1 MHKRQQVA
9 RPDAQTG
16 NAPVEARLRAGLGGI
31 TRAGLKTRVLF
42 CFAVLALAVVLA
54 FAYGAFTFRGLEHRM
69 QAVNDVHV
77 PAIRALNQ
85 IESSLFL
92 LESDL
97 DKSLGEGIIRPKD
110 ALESVLESR
119 LDLLE
124 RLDRSDGAVSP
135 ALHNGLSSLRGSHA
149 ALGEVLDK
157 VYRNWNERASLG
169 EELSQRRA
177 DFRLKLKT
185 LIRDLDRESRDV
197 SLSVQAELRA
207 LAALFAAALGF
218 CGLMALA
225 MSLWIAKSVR
235 PLETLAQNMRN
246 IAEKGLSE
254 RSVQELAALPVSH
267 DEIGTLSRE
276 SFKMAASI
284 LDNHKM
290 LQDQKLNLER
300 AHQELARQN
309 EELRSTQ
316 NKLVH
321 SEKLGLVGR
330 MAAQMAHEIRNP
342 LNALSLHTE
351 ILEGQLRGD
360 AAALEDLR
368 PLRIEINKL
377 IAVTESYLDLARGP
391 RLQKAAVELNQVVE
405 ELHGLY
411 QPLLK
416 EKGIFFTCDLGDVPP
431 VPADRPQIAQVVANL
446 IKNASEAFSDERA
459 PGKRYIRVI
468 TAFRPTERDVSISVM
483 DNGVG
488 IAPDLQKNIFSP
500 FYTNKAEGTGLGLTF
515 SRQVVEAHG
524 GEISF
529 DSAVNQGTKFTIIL
543 PVNEFRPAWASDE
556 REASSWKHTARLS

>member
-1 MHKRQQVA
+1 
-9 RPDAQTG
+9 
-16 NAPVEARLRAGLGGI
+16 LRAGLK
-31 TRAGLKTRVLF
+31 ARVLL
-42 CFAVLALAVVLA
+42 CFAVLAATVLLA
-54 FAYGAFTFRGLEHRM
+54 FAYGAFTFRGLERRM

-97 DKSLGEGIIRPKD
+97 DKSLSEGILRPKD

-124 RLDRSDGAVSP
+124 RLSRGDGSL
-135 ALHNGLSSLRGSHA
+135 ALTNGLPPMRASYASMRDL
-149 ALGEVLDK
+149 LEK
-157 VYRNWNERASLG
+157 VYRSWDARAG
-169 EELSQRRA
+169 FEEELSQRRA

-185 LIRDLDRESRDV
+185 LIRDIDRESRDV
-197 SLSVQAELRA
+197 SMSIQAELKG
-207 LAALFAAALGF
+207 LAFLLTLVLGF
-218 CGLMALA
+218 CCATAVVL
-225 MSLWIAKSVR
+225 SLWLAKSVQ
-235 PLETLAQNMRN
+235 PLETLAQCMRHISEN
-246 IAEKGLSE
+246 GLSE
-254 RSVQELAALPVSH
+254 RAVQDLAALPDSH

-284 LDNHKM
+284 LDNHKA

-309 EELRSTQ
+309 DELRSTQ
-316 NKLVH
+316 NKLMH

-351 ILEGQLRGD
+351 ILEGQLSGD
-360 AAALEDLR
+360 AERLECVA
-368 PLRIEINKL
+368 PLRKEINKL
-377 IAVTESYLDLARGP
+377 ISVTESYLDLARGP
-391 RLQKAAVELNQVVE
+391 RLQKAPVQLNQVIE
-405 ELHGLY
+405 ELHELY

-416 EKGIFFTCDLGDVPP
+416 ERGIFFTCDLGEIPP
-431 VPADRPQIAQVVANL
+431 VPADRPQLAQVVANL
-446 IKNASEAFSDERA
+446 IKNASEAFSDQQR
-459 PGKRYIRVI
+459 PGKRYIRMI
-468 TAFRPTERDVSISVM
+468 TTFRPQERDVTITVM
-483 DNGVG
+483 DNGGG
-488 IAPDLQKNIFSP
+488 IPLDLQKNIFSP

-529 DSAVNQGTKFTIIL
+529 DSAVNQGTKFTVCL
-543 PVNEFRPAWASDE
+543 PVTEFKPEWQIESKEAAS
-556 REASSWKHTARLS
+556 WTHTARLS

>member
-1 MHKRQQVA
+1 LLK
-9 RPDAQTG
+9 
-16 NAPVEARLRAGLGGI
+16 
-31 TRAGLKTRVLF
+31 AGLKARVLLS
-42 CFAVLALAVVLA
+42 FAVLALTVLLA
-54 FAYGAFTFRGLEHRM
+54 FAYGALTFRGLERRM

-77 PAIRALNQ
+77 PATRALNQ

-97 DKSLGEGIIRPKD
+97 DKSLGEGILRPKD
-110 ALESVLESR
+110 ALASVLESR

-124 RLDRSDGAVSP
+124 RLNRADGSISP
-135 ALHNGLSSLRGSHA
+135 ALNAGLPVLRAGYA
-149 ALGEVLDK
+149 ALSDMLDK
-157 VYRNWNERASLG
+157 VYRNWDGRAVMA

-177 DFRLKLKT
+177 DFRLRLKT

-197 SLSVQAELRA
+197 SISVQAELRA
-207 LAALFAAALGF
+207 LALMLAALLGF
-218 CGLMALA
+218 SCLA
-225 MSLWIAKSVR
+225 AVVLSLWLAKSVR
-235 PLETLAQNMRN
+235 PLETLAQHMRA
-246 IAEKGLSE
+246 IALNGLSE
-254 RSVQELAALPVSH
+254 RSVQELAALPASH

-284 LDNHKM
+284 LDNHKA
-290 LQDQKLNLER
+290 LHQQKINLER
-300 AHQELARQN
+300 AHQELAAQN
-309 EELRSTQ
+309 DELRSTQ

-368 PLRIEINKL
+368 PLRTEINKL

-391 RLQKAAVELNQVVE
+391 RLQKAPVEINQMVE

-416 EKGIFFTCDLGDVPP
+416 EKGIFFTCDLGEIPAI
-431 VPADRPQIAQVVANL
+431 PADRPQIAQVVANL
-446 IKNASEAFSDERA
+446 IKNASEAFTDERA

-468 TAFRPTERDVSISVM
+468 TAFRAHERDVTITVM
-483 DNGVG
+483 DNGAG
-488 IAPDLQKNIFSP
+488 IAPELQKNIFSP

-524 GEISF
+524 GEIHF
-529 DSAVNQGTKFTIIL
+529 DSAVCQGTKFTVRL
-543 PVNEFRPAWASDE
+543 PVNEYRPTWPAIGK
-556 REASSWKHTARLS
+556 EASSWTHTGLLS